1 MQRRPTLD
9 FLLQLLLA
17 VVPVVVFICLV
28 LLLVW
33 LLERSR
39 FSERIKDAIA
49 RWGLRLI
56 VLAVAGLVSFLFWV
70 IIPDFRSPEQTP
82 RPTRIEN
89 AQQLAGLV
97 FSQYDTFQP
106 ICVIPVSN
114 QTQTYLLLFSGTEL
128 KAPTQASHVTSDLT
142 AALAISFFD
151 FFKTSAEQ
159 ALQDFRTSEGNHL
172 NGSSFIIV
180 GHSLGGMEAENLVA
194 DPAFASRYHIVR
206 LITFGKPKTRAHVPD
221 SRIARHF
228 LLIGDPVVKWVDSL
242 ICFVRGHSPGTL
254 ILPPTSNTSRS
265 EHSNYPV
272 SEALTRY
279 DALGDLIGAGH
290 SGAVLIL
297 DLNHSACFSASNPK
311 IVCTPQTH
319 TFDCNPY

>member
-1 MQRRPTLD
+1 MQPRPTLD

-70 IIPDFRSPEQTP
+70 IIPDFRSPAQTP

-128 KAPTQASHVTSDLT
+128 KAPTQASYVTSDLT

-159 ALQDFRTSEGNHL
+159 VLQDFRTSEGNHL
-172 NGSSFIIV
+172 
-180 GHSLGGMEAENLVA
+180 
-194 DPAFASRYHIVR
+194 R
-206 LITFGKPKTRAHVPD
+206 LFST
-221 SRIARHF
+221 
-228 LLIGDPVVKWVDSL
+228 
-242 ICFVRGHSPGTL
+242 
-254 ILPPTSNTSRS
+254 
-265 EHSNYPV
+265 
-272 SEALTRY
+272 
-279 DALGDLIGAGH
+279 
-290 SGAVLIL
+290 VL
-297 DLNHSACFSASNPK
+297 
-311 IVCTPQTH
+311 
-319 TFDCNPY
+319 